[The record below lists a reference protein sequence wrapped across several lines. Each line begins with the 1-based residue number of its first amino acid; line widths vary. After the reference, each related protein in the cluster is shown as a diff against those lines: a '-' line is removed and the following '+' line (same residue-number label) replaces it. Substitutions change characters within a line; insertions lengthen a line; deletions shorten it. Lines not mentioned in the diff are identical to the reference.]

1 MHAPAARSHTTP
13 DFAAVFADW
22 STGLEIS
29 ELPLPVVEAARTNL
43 FDTLAC
49 AAAGRTAPGVSEVR
63 DLVLG
68 WGARGDAALWWS
80 DARLPAHDAAWV
92 NGIMAHARDYDDTHD
107 AAVLHAGVSVVPA
120 ALAAADIAGRPVT
133 GGDLLAGLV
142 VGLELICR
150 LGMATRIGI
159 IESGFIYSGLFG
171 HFAATAAAARVLR
184 LSPAETVNAM
194 GIAYSQAGGTHQVT
208 RDGATTKRMQPGF
221 GARSALLSIAMS
233 QAGIRGA
240 QNIFEGEDGLGRT
253 YLRSALDSGALREG
267 LGQRFH
273 MADLSYKPYPC
284 CRFNHSAIDAALA
297 IRREPRF
304 DASRVRRITVGTN
317 RQAWEAVA
325 SPIEIRQAPTTV
337 VQAQFSI
344 CYTIACALTNGAVGL
359 EDFVDAAL
367 QRPTVMALTRKV
379 EPFVDPAIE
388 SEWGRTISPAELVV
402 ETDSG
407 VFRTRVD
414 HARGGRG
421 NAMSPKDFDRKL
433 HDCLAFADFPEA
445 EATHATFHKVIDGLP
460 DCPDVS
466 RAFRDLTTLGFR

>member
-1 MHAPAARSHTTP
+1 VHAPAARSHTTP

-22 STGLEIS
+22 SAELKIS
-29 ELPLPVVEAARTNL
+29 ELPPRVVKAARTNL

-49 AAAGRTAPGVSEVR
+49 AVAGRNAPGVSEVR

-68 WGARGDAALWWS
+68 WGARGEASLWWS

-142 VGLELICR
+142 AGLELICR

-184 LSPAETVNAM
+184 LTPAETVNAM

-240 QNIFEGEDGLGRT
+240 QKVFEGEDGLGRT
-253 YLRSALDSGALREG
+253 YLRSALDSEALRDG

-284 CRFNHSAIDAALA
+284 CRFNHSAIDAALSIA
-297 IRREPRF
+297 REPGF
-304 DASRVRRITVGTN
+304 EANRVRRITVGTN

-325 SPIEIRQAPTTV
+325 CPLEIRQAPVTV

-344 CYTIACALTNGAVGL
+344 CYTIACALVNCAVGL
-359 EDFVDAAL
+359 EDFADSALRRPNVAAI
-367 QRPTVMALTRKV
+367 ARKV
-379 EPFVDPAIE
+379 EPYVDPMIE
-388 SEWGRTISPAELVV
+388 SEWGRTISPVELVV
-402 ETDSG
+402 ETDHS

-414 HARGGRG
+414 HARGGLG
-421 NAMSPKDFDRKL
+421 NAMGPEDFDRKL
-433 HDCLAFADFPEA
+433 RDSLAFSSFPKA
-445 EATHATFHKVIDGLP
+445 NATHAAFHEVVGRLP

-466 RAFRDLTTLGFR
+466 RAFRELTTLGFS

>member
-1 MHAPAARSHTTP
+1 MRDTAAGAQVKP
-13 DFAAVFADW
+13 DFAAVFAEW
-22 STGLEIS
+22 SGRIEIS
-29 ELPLPVVEAARTNL
+29 DLPPGVVAAARGNL

-49 AAAGRTAPGVSEVR
+49 AAAGRNAPGVSEVR

-68 WGARGDAALWWS
+68 WGARGNASLWWS
-80 DARLPAHDAAWV
+80 NAQLAAHDAAWL

-120 ALAAADIAGRPVT
+120 ALAAADIAGRPVS
-133 GGDLLAGLV
+133 GADLLAGLV
-142 VGLELICR
+142 AGLELICR

-221 GARSALLSIAMS
+221 AARSALLSIAMS

-240 QNIFEGEDGLGRT
+240 QKVFEGEDGLGRT
-253 YLRSALDSGALREG
+253 YLRSALDSGALRDG

-273 MADLSYKPYPC
+273 MANLSYKPYPC
-284 CRFNHSAIDAALA
+284 CRFNHTAIDAALA
-297 IRREPRF
+297 ILSKPGF
-304 DASRVRRITVGTN
+304 DASRVQRITVGTN

-325 SPIEIRQAPTTV
+325 CPLDVRQAPSTV

-344 CYTIACALTNGAVGL
+344 CYTIACALANGTVGL
-359 EDFVDAAL
+359 EDFVEVALRRPMVAAL
-367 QRPTVMALTRKV
+367 ARKV
-379 EPFVDPAIE
+379 EPYVDPAIE

-407 VFRTRVD
+407 AFRTRVD
-414 HARGGRG
+414 HARGGLG
-421 NAMSPKDFDRKL
+421 NAMSSEDFDRKL
-433 HDCLAFADFPEA
+433 RGCLAFADFPEA
-445 EATHATFHKVIDGLP
+445 KATYVSFHEMIDRLP
-460 DCPDVS
+460 DCLDVS
-466 RAFRDLTTLGFR
+466 RAFRELTALGFR